1 MLRGLLTLVLFQGI
15 GEALVHL
22 SRLPIPGAVIGML
35 LLLACLQLY
44 HGELPN
50 WLGEAGHFMI
60 RWLSLLF
67 VPACV
72 GLFFLPHIETQQWLA
87 VVGVI
92 VLATLVTMIATALF
106 MKWRIKQAHSAGITE
121 HE

>member
-1 MLRGLLTLVLFQGI
+1 MLRGLITLVLFQGI
-15 GEALVHL
+15 GEAIAHTSGV
-22 SRLPIPGAVIGML
+22 PIPGAVIGML
-35 LLLACLQLY
+35 LLFVVLQFS
-44 HGELPN
+44 GRELPT

-72 GLFFLPHIETQQWLA
+72 GFFFMPAIDANQWLA

-92 VLATLVTMIATALF
+92 VAATLITMAVTALL
-106 MKWRIKQAHSAGITE
+106 MKWLIKQASDTGSSNHD
-121 HE
+121 